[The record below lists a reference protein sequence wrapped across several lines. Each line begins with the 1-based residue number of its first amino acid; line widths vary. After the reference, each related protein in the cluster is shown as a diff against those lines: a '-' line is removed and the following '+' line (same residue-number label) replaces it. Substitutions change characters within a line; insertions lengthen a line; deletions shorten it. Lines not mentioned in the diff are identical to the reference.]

1 MTVTAIKVSGDTSM
15 DLASTQSVQLKADVT
30 TDPAGKRPS
39 VTWTSSDTSV
49 ATVDSKG
56 KVSGLKAGTVK
67 ITATAGTNKKS
78 DSITITITG
87 VKPEVSNV
95 IYATK
100 PSGWSKIYAYV
111 YNDTTSKNNGN
122 WPGVNDPA
130 DR

>member
-1 MTVTAIKVSGDTSM
+1 M
-15 DLASTQSVQLKADVT
+15 
-30 TDPAGKRPS
+30 
-39 VTWTSSDTSV
+39 TWTSSDTSV

-100 PSGWSKIYAYV
+100 LRLEQDLRLRVQRHHVQEQWQLAG
-111 YNDTTSKNNGN
+111 
-122 WPGVNDPA
+122 
-130 DR
+130 R

>member
-1 MTVTAIKVSGDTSM
+1 M
-15 DLASTQSVQLKADVT
+15 DFFRHFCCHRRFQ
-30 TDPAGKRPS
+30 
-39 VTWTSSDTSV
+39 
-49 ATVDSKG
+49 G

-111 YNDTTSKNNGN
+111 YNAHHVQEQWQLAG
-122 WPGVNDPA
+122 
-130 DR
+130 R